1 MQDYDQKGTQGM
13 PDFLSAGELPH
24 QGWKGERDSGEW
36 GWSLS
41 RRQSPLD
48 VNPVFRQ
55 KPRHMF
61 QTGKPVARQDTT
73 AESALRKAGMVEAGA
88 GASCK
93 RGSPLMD
100 GAGPVN
106 REVAVARIWKGNHSV
121 RQKQQLREMANLC
134 V

>member
-1 MQDYDQKGTQGM
+1 
-13 PDFLSAGELPH
+13 
-24 QGWKGERDSGEW
+24 
-36 GWSLS
+36 
-41 RRQSPLD
+41 
-48 VNPVFRQ
+48 
-55 KPRHMF
+55 MF
-61 QTGKPVARQDTT
+61 QAGKPVARQDTT

-88 GASCK
+88 GTSCK

-121 RQKQQLREMANLC
+121 RQKQQPRERANLC